1 METLS
6 LFLKTYSKDFPRAKK
21 LLESIIQ
28 HNTERIPLW
37 IACPKKDLSE
47 FKTLETETWINCII
61 EEDFPVRLATQT
73 MNGIRAGYLNQEV
86 LKLGFAE
93 LNLSQHYFCLDSD
106 GLFLQDFGK
115 KDFLTSKG
123 IPKIVLVE
131 DKDLQIDNIYY
142 NRYWVSRD
150 VQLKKIAKLMM
161 VDDDEMILK
170 TCHNFQL
177 FTNEYIQQFKVEIL
191 KGNQWDYLDCILYS
205 PYEFSWYNY
214 FVQSRKM
221 PYIQVEP
228 YFKMV
233 HSFEEFISMKISGSD
248 SDSISRAYMGVV
260 VNSNF
265 QQTTKILE
273 IDQRLENVLAEYLSI
288 KSVIWLMVIKFRN
301 IIRNRLFRSES

>member
-177 FTNEYIQQFKVEIL
+177 FTNEYIQKFKVEIL

>member
-28 HNTERIPLW
+28 HNTDKIPTW
-37 IACPKKDLSE
+37 IACPKKDLIE
-47 FKTLETETWINCII
+47 FKTLETEPWINCII
-61 EEDFPVRLATQT
+61 EEDFPVKLAKQT

-93 LNLSQHYFCLDSD
+93 LDLSRHYFCLDSD
-106 GLFLQDFGK
+106 GLFLKDFSK
-115 KDFLTSKG
+115 KDFLTKEG
-123 IPKIVLVE
+123 VPKIVLVE

-142 NRYWVSRD
+142 NRHWAARE
-150 VQLKKIAKLMM
+150 VQLKKIANLMSA
-161 VDDDEMILK
+161 DDDGVILK

-177 FTNEYIQQFKVEIL
+177 FTSEYIKKFKLEIL

-221 PYIQVEP
+221 PYVEVEP

-248 SDSISRAYMGVV
+248 SHSISRAYMGVV

-265 QQTTKILE
+265 SQTTKILE

-288 KSVIWLMVIKFRN
+288 KSVIRLMVIKIRN

>member
-1 METLS
+1 M
-6 LFLKTYSKDFPRAKK
+6 
-21 LLESIIQ
+21 
-28 HNTERIPLW
+28 
-37 IACPKKDLSE
+37 
-47 FKTLETETWINCII
+47 
-61 EEDFPVRLATQT
+61 
-73 MNGIRAGYLNQEV
+73 
-86 LKLGFAE
+86 KLGFAE

-106 GLFLQDFGK
+106 GLFLQNFGK

-177 FTNEYIQQFKVEIL
+177 FTNEYIQKFKVEIL

-273 IDQRLENVLAEYLSI
+273 INQRLENVLAEYLSI